1 MSRKPKVKIEERLWG
16 TLQLTR
22 DRIGKDPAQCL
33 AWVIRFSQMD
43 LAVLRP
49 EERVALGKDLALFPV
64 VMGYQSATFRSDL
77 GPIPE
82 ATFTA
87 VHGELGRGF
96 RELMD
101 GKAWAVPGQ
110 KQLYILRDS
119 PEGSAHTRFRT
130 YWDTREN
137 IGDAILTTAARLLLE
152 HGQKVRACPECRK
165 VFVATR
171 RQRYCDTRCS
181 QRVRNQKRK
190 EAEAPR

>member
-1 MSRKPKVKIEERLWG
+1 MPRKPKIKVEHLLWG
-16 TLQLTR
+16 SLKLTR

-43 LAVLRP
+43 LAALRP

-64 VMGYQSATFRSDL
+64 VMGYQSASFWSDV

-87 VHGELGRGF
+87 VHGELGRGL
-96 RELMD
+96 RDLME
-101 GKAWAVPGQ
+101 GRAWAVPGQ
-110 KQLYILRDS
+110 KQLRILRDS
-119 PEGSAHTRFRT
+119 PEGSAQTRFQT

-137 IGDAILTTAARLLLE
+137 ICDAILATVARLVLE

-171 RQRYCDTRCS
+171 RQRYCNTRCS

-190 EAEAPR
+190 EAEVAR